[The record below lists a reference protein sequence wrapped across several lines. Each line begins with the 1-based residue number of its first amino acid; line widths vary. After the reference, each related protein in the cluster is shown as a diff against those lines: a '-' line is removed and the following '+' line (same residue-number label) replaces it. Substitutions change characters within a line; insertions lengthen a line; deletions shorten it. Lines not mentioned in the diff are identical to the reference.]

1 MTICFADLADWTPT
15 GKLKLGCP
23 SCSTLVLPG
32 ERALALAVF
41 ERSKL
46 PRIRFLGATSR
57 CECILV
63 AVASIQRQGPYM
75 RVPGPAYPGLPSGFQ
90 HLVSFTDSLACYERR
105 CPAIDI
111 HWTFLVRCLDPCS
124 GVPALSR
131 PGLPRSPAFCF
142 FRRRICLSRYHVARR
157 MRCIPLHG
165 PSVRLHACLS
175 PVCLI
180 RALCWPPWRCLP
192 CP

>member
-90 HLVSFTDSLACYERR
+90 PASNISSLSRIR
-105 CPAIDI
+105 LPATNDVVLRL
-111 HWTFLVRCLDPCS
+111 TFIGPFLS
-124 GVPALSR
+124 GV
-131 PGLPRSPAFCF
+131 
-142 FRRRICLSRYHVARR
+142 
-157 MRCIPLHG
+157 
-165 PSVRLHACLS
+165 
-175 PVCLI
+175 
-180 RALCWPPWRCLP
+180 
-192 CP
+192 